1 LKKYS
6 NVLPVGARVLVGMD
20 SMPSIFMM
28 KHYKFSD
35 FGAGVAKQHMP

>member
-6 NVLPVGARVLVGMD
+6 NVLPAGARDLVGMD

-28 KHYKFSD
+28 KPYKSSD
-35 FGAGVAKQHMP
+35 FGVKAAKQHMP